1 MTAYPLK
8 LPDRLHEEAA
18 QYAETQG
25 ISLEQFIIGAIAEK
39 VGMFRQPADDPAF
52 PQIAY
57 RKGSSGQYTPI
68 LKGTGI
74 RVQTIVI
81 ARNHWKFSPS
91 QIATEYNLQNT
102 QVAEALRFYLLH
114 TEEIDRAIAIEEVFE
129 SNCV

>member
-8 LPDRLHEEAA
+8 LPDRLYEEAA

-52 PQIAY
+52 PQITY

-68 LKGTGI
+68 LI
-74 RVQTIVI
+74 RNPSRRLAWASSLSAIVKSDFDF
-81 ARNHWKFSPS
+81 HSGDS
-91 QIATEYNLQNT
+91 
-102 QVAEALRFYLLH
+102 
-114 TEEIDRAIAIEEVFE
+114 
-129 SNCV
+129 